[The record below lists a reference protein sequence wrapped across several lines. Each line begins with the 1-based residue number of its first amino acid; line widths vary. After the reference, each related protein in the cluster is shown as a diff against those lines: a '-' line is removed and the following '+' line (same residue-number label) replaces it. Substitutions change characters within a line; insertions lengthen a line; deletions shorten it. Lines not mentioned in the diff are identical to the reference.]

1 MNLFKFKLENNKINV
16 LILCPNL
23 NSKGGVS
30 YYYFLVNK
38 HFSSSTI
45 KTHFF
50 FIGNENRNPTF
61 YSRLFKSLSDLIKLT
76 LIFSRFDLIVFNP
89 SLDPK
94 SLIRDGIFHII
105 AKSIFHKKTIVFF
118 HGWTLKFEQLINNK
132 FSKLFQSIYK
142 DSKIIVLSSQFKNT
156 LVNWNIDPKSIT
168 VGKTLFELP
177 LNFKLNNNPLNLVFL
192 SRFDFNKGCF
202 TAIKTIELLISE
214 YPQITLYMVGDGV
227 LLPKLKSYVKK
238 NNLGNYIIFT
248 GWLNEINKYDIL
260 SKSGIMLYPT
270 NYGEGMPI
278 SLLEGMGFGLAIIS
292 RPIAGIK
299 DIIKEKV
306 NGFLVNSEDPFD
318 FAYKIKILIDNHSLW
333 KKISSKNLKESH
345 SKYNIHNSI
354 KNIEKIYLEAVFL

>member
-1 MNLFKFKLENNKINV
+1 MENNKINV
-16 LILCPNL
+16 LILCPTL

-50 FIGNENRNPTF
+50 YIGNEKRNPTF

-94 SLIRDGIFHII
+94 SLIRDGIFHLI

-142 DSKIIVLSSQFKNT
+142 GSKIIVLSSQFKNT

-202 TAIKTIELLISE
+202 TAIKTIELLIAE
-214 YPQITLYMVGDGV
+214 YPQIKLYMVGDGV
-227 LLPKLKSYVKK
+227 LLPKLKSYVEK
-238 NNLGNYIIFT
+238 NNLQKFIIFT
-248 GWLNEINKYDIL
+248 GWLDGKSKYEIL
-260 SKSGIMLYPT
+260 AKSGIMLYPT
-270 NYGEGMPI
+270 KYGEGMPI

-292 RPIAGIK
+292 RPIAGILDVIMDHK
-299 DIIKEKV
+299 
-306 NGFLVNSEDPFD
+306 NGFLISTSNPVD
-318 FAYKIKILIDNHSLW
+318 FASKVKKLIVNPKLLKNISNTNLNVAYTKFNIKA
-333 KKISSKNLKESH
+333 E
-345 SKYNIHNSI
+345 I
-354 KNIEKIYLEAVFL
+354 KNIENTYYYASL